1 MFEAGRW
8 LQLGHD
14 ILQGGDPER
23 MFEAGRWL
31 QLGHDILQG
40 GDPVDFFLARIGL
53 ATALALQGRVDLARP
68 CIERS
73 SRFDR
78 LCDGIVTVWGA

>member
-1 MFEAGRW
+1 
-8 LQLGHD
+8 
-14 ILQGGDPER
+14 

-53 ATALALQGRVDLARP
+53 ATALALQRRVDLARP

-78 LCDGIVTVWGA
+78 LCDGIVTVWGACHQGS